1 MDWYTCVQSLS
12 ILAAIEVCTALWI
25 FGAGNLRFLY
35 LFQSQILTV
44 LSRSERVR
52 KATGK
57 SVPAVF
63 VFLWWSVTPVLVLVI
78 MVFSIIGYTPITY
91 GEYEVSW

>member
-1 MDWYTCVQSLS
+1 M
-12 ILAAIEVCTALWI
+12 
-25 FGAGNLRFLY
+25 R
-35 LFQSQILTV
+35 
-44 LSRSERVR
+44 RSESVR

-78 MVFSIIGYTPITY
+78 MVFSIVGYTPLTY
-91 GEYEVSW
+91 GEYEVS